1 MLRARIFER
10 VADAAG
16 TLTAAAPSI
25 CVHTRPYRVAWML
38 NQLRRGHRCGHV
50 LAKSGTAMAAPAA
63 PDFGELDIILLF
75 EVVSSS
81 LQSCNIHSCIIL
93 LSTTPL

>member
-10 VADAAG
+10 VANAAG

-25 CVHTRPYRVAWML
+25 RVHTRPYHAARML
-38 NQLRRGHRCGHV
+38 NQLRHGPRRGHV

-63 PDFGELDIILLF
+63 PMLP
-75 EVVSSS
+75 
-81 LQSCNIHSCIIL
+81 
-93 LSTTPL
+93 PLIWGS